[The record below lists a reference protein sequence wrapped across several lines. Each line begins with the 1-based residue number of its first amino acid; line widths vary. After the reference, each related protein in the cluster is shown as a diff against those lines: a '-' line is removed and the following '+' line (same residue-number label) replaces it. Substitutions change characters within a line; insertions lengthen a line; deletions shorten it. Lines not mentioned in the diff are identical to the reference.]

1 MLIHPFSKF
10 SSKFL
15 LYCFLICSLS
25 SFSQEGDSLTG
36 YSHQKLKSLYHNVI
50 SDDTISARTYLN
62 KMLSNATKAKNSYHL
77 SETSILLASLEN
89 RQGNHTAAISYIEN
103 AIELAKS
110 INNEDLTAQ
119 GFFMN
124 GRIRYHNGDYE
135 NAVKAYLEALKYYKK
150 TSHKLMINDISHN
163 IALIKSELGNQ
174 DEALQILVKNYHRSK
189 DVSKEIRKK
198 EFGLYFYTNTLMTL
212 SNVYIR
218 KADKAKTNS
227 KKQQLLDS
235 ASIYNLLGYHE
246 TLKDNDVIGNI
257 YFINGE
263 GMISYE
269 KGLFDEAIEKLRT
282 SIEKIKKL
290 NHPSLLTSAYY
301 YKGLSHR
308 KLNQIDIAITYLKKI
323 DSISKKNN
331 INYPTLQGTYYTL
344 AQIYK
349 ERQDSVNILKYQNL
363 YIENDRINK
372 HINETVRQEIHKKYD
387 IALLNSEIKTLTNT
401 SKKDKNRYTKAIIII
416 VILTTLFAMFFLF
429 YRKQQRKNKLT
440 FEKLMMQ
447 LESKKTEAVSK
458 PNTSKGLTID
468 NEKAAQIIEELEK
481 FEQNKLF
488 LDKSCDLGFVAKKV
502 KTNKAYLSKVIHS
515 HKQQKFV
522 DYIRGLR
529 INYALQRLK
538 DDKVFRSYDIK
549 SIAEESGFK
558 SSDTFSRA
566 FVKNTGIYPSY
577 YITSI
582 NKKQA

>member
-1 MLIHPFSKF
+1 M
-10 SSKFL
+10 
-15 LYCFLICSLS
+15 
-25 SFSQEGDSLTG
+25 TG
-36 YSHQKLKSLYHNVI
+36 YSHKKLKSLYHNLT
-50 SDDTISARTYLN
+50 SEDTISARIYLD
-62 KMLSNATKAKNSYHL
+62 KMLSNATKVNNSYHL

-89 RQGNHTAAISYIEN
+89 RQGNYTAAKSYIEN
-103 AIELAKS
+103 AIALSKS

-124 GRIRYHNGDYE
+124 GRIGYHNGDYE
-135 NAVKAYLEALKYYKK
+135 NAVKAYVEALKYYQKI
-150 TSHKLMINDISHN
+150 SHKRMMSDISHN

-174 DEALQILVKNYHRSK
+174 DEALQILLKNYHDSK
-189 DVSKEIRKK
+189 DVSKEIRDK

-218 KADKAKTNS
+218 KADKAKTDS

-246 TLKDNDVIGNI
+246 TLKDNDIIGNV

-263 GMISYE
+263 GMIRYE

-282 SIEKIKKL
+282 AIEKIKKL

-308 KLNQIDIAITYLKKI
+308 KLNQTDIAITHLKKI

-349 ERQDSVNILKYQNL
+349 EHQDSVNILKYQNL
-363 YIENDRINK
+363 YIENDRINE

-387 IALLNSEIKTLTNT
+387 IALLNSEIETLTNT
-401 SKKDKNRYTKAIIII
+401 SKKDKNRYTKAIVIIF
-416 VILTTLFAMFFLF
+416 ILITSFTIFFLF
-429 YRKQQRKNKLT
+429 YKKQQRKNKLA
-440 FEKLMMQ
+440 FEKLMQQ
-447 LESKKTEAVSK
+447 LESKKTEVASK
-458 PNTSKGLTID
+458 SNTSKGITID
-468 NEKAAQIIEELEK
+468 NEKLAQIIEELER
-481 FEQNKLF
+481 FEENKLF
-488 LDKSCDLGFVAKKV
+488 LDKSCDLSFVAKQV